1 MDAQQDNIAKTTLD
15 ALLGGRVRLLQP
27 QNGYRVA
34 IDPVLLAAAVPAK
47 TGHRI
52 LELGAGTG
60 AAALC
65 LNARVM
71 GISGALLERDADM
84 LALLEANVIENAAP
98 FAVTAG
104 AVGDAE
110 WPLGVQEYDQVFCN
124 PPFYGDDYDASP
136 HATRNA
142 AHAEDVPLAAW
153 VAAARRALK
162 PNGTLTCILPPARMA
177 EWLAALD
184 AFGAVEIIP
193 IAPKA
198 GADAK
203 RVIIRAII
211 GRKTPLALHAPFV
224 LHNDD
229 GGYTNAAEAVLR
241 HGAALA

>member
-1 MDAQQDNIAKTTLD
+1 MDAQQDNISGTTTD

-27 QNGYRVA
+27 QNGYRAA

-65 LNARVM
+65 LNARIM

-98 FAVTAG
+98 LAVVAG

-110 WPLGVQEYDQVFCN
+110 WPLGVQEYDHVFCN
-124 PPFYGDDYDASP
+124 PPYYGDDYDASP

-142 AHAEDVPLAAW
+142 AHAENTPLAAW
-153 VAAARRALK
+153 VGAARRALK
-162 PNGTLTCILPPARMA
+162 PNGMLTCILPPARMA

-184 AFGAVEIIP
+184 AFGAIEIIP
-193 IAPKA
+193 IAPKE
-198 GADAK
+198 GTDAK

-211 GRKTPLALHAPFV
+211 GRKTPLVLHAPFV
-224 LHNDD
+224 LHKAD
-229 GGYTNAAEAVLR
+229 GIYSDEAEAVLR
-241 HGAALA
+241 NGAPLA